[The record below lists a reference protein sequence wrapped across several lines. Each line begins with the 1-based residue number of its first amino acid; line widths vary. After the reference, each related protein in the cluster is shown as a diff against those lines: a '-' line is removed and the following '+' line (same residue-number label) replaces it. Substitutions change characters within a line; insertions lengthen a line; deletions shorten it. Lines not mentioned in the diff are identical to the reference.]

1 MTKQTSEMKPLIPI
15 LALVLVNCTNS
26 NNPLATQIKS
36 PAVQA
41 QIIGDAEKDLL
52 AGGGALLV
60 SGGNSGAAIAA
71 ITAQEVQN
79 IPQLQKALATATPAT
94 VSSVPAPSG
103 AVTAPALPV
112 VINSASK

>member
-1 MTKQTSEMKPLIPI
+1 MKPLIPI
-15 LALVLVNCTNS
+15 LVLALVSCTNS

-94 VSSVPAPSG
+94 VSSVPAPNS
-103 AVTAPALPV
+103 AVTAPARPV
-112 VINSASK
+112 AVNGSSK